1 MNYFEKI
8 TEGFRLKIKGCVS
21 DNNSALQVKIIVSL
35 SFKQPWIGESL
46 TSMKKKTC
54 FLFRVI
60 QIKNDNKGC
69 TEVVFVITFFQ
80 FFFGQIIL
88 AIPIRESIPRA
99 RQRHLDPFVICYGF
113 LCFQTV
119 PWVHSRHG
127 HCGAGGGK
135 NFIRAAAGTIPVGLL
150 FWPRSHSSNLTET
163 RSSFIK
169 NNFVEIMEWVGYLL
183 IA

>member
-1 MNYFEKI
+1 MTTKDLPKLF
-8 TEGFRLKIKGCVS
+8 C
-21 DNNSALQVKIIVSL
+21 DH
-35 SFKQPWIGESL
+35 
-46 TSMKKKTC
+46 
-54 FLFRVI
+54 FLL
-60 QIKNDNKGC
+60 
-69 TEVVFVITFFQ
+69 VFS
-80 FFFGQIIL
+80 GYIIL

-99 RQRHLDPFVICYGF
+99 RQRQLDPFVICYGF

-119 PWVHSRHG
+119 PWVYSRHG

>member
-69 TEVVFVITFFQ
+69 TEVVFVITFF
-80 FFFGQIIL
+80 
-88 AIPIRESIPRA
+88 
-99 RQRHLDPFVICYGF
+99 
-113 LCFQTV
+113 
-119 PWVHSRHG
+119 
-127 HCGAGGGK
+127 
-135 NFIRAAAGTIPVGLL
+135 
-150 FWPRSHSSNLTET
+150 
-163 RSSFIK
+163 
-169 NNFVEIMEWVGYLL
+169 
-183 IA
+183 

>member
-1 MNYFEKI
+1 
-8 TEGFRLKIKGCVS
+8 
-21 DNNSALQVKIIVSL
+21 
-35 SFKQPWIGESL
+35 
-46 TSMKKKTC
+46 MKKKNLVFISRNTDKKWQQRMYRSC
-54 FLFRVI
+54 FCDHFLLV
-60 QIKNDNKGC
+60 
-69 TEVVFVITFFQ
+69 
-80 FFFGQIIL
+80 FFGYIIL

-99 RQRHLDPFVICYGF
+99 RQRQLDPFVICYGF

-183 IA
+183 IAWVFTTRKLWKHSHCAKSTKLGKRRDLVPPEMH

>member
-1 MNYFEKI
+1 MTTKNVPKLF
-8 TEGFRLKIKGCVS
+8 C
-21 DNNSALQVKIIVSL
+21 DH
-35 SFKQPWIGESL
+35 
-46 TSMKKKTC
+46 
-54 FLFRVI
+54 FLLV
-60 QIKNDNKGC
+60 
-69 TEVVFVITFFQ
+69 
-80 FFFGQIIL
+80 FFGYIIL

-99 RQRHLDPFVICYGF
+99 RQRQLDPFVICYGF

-119 PWVHSRHG
+119 PWVYSRHG

-183 IA
+183 IAWVFTTRKLWKNSHCVKSTKLGKRRDLVPPEMH